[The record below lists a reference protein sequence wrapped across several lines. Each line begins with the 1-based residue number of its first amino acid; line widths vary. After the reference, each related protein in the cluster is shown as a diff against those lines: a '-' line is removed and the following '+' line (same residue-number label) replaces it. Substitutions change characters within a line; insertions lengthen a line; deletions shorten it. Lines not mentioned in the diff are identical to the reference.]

1 MLPTSVVTR
10 AGTQANAYHL
20 APTFLKGVLARYKD
34 TRLGRQELD
43 GEIIE
48 DRPDALWSRTLI
60 ESCRVAQ
67 VPPLA
72 RIVVAVDPPA
82 TSGKR
87 ADACGIVAAGI
98 TGEGRSM

>member
-1 MLPTSVVTR
+1 MLEPTSVVTR
-10 AGTQANAYHL
+10 AGTRANAYHL

-48 DRPDALWSRTLI
+48 DRPDALWSRALI
-60 ESCRVAQ
+60 ETCRVGDA
-67 VPPLA
+67 PLA

-82 TSGKR
+82 T
-87 ADACGIVAAGI
+87 
-98 TGEGRSM
+98 